1 MIGAAQICLSH
12 GIRRDNL
19 LLGIAGALLFQD
31 QKDPDHHLAF
41 LKDTMPKEAFNTY
54 ILGLR
59 EGEPLDLMLR
69 EKIDD
74 MTTMLLSFQE
84 K

>member
-1 MIGAAQICLSH
+1 MFVLWHYAK
-12 GIRRDNL
+12 NL
-19 LLGIAGALLFQD
+19 ILGITGALLFED

-41 LKDTMPKEAFNTY
+41 LRDTMPKETFNTY

-59 EGEPLDLMLR
+59 NGEPLDLILR
-69 EKIDD
+69 DNIDE
-74 MTTMLLSFQE
+74 MTEMLLSFQ